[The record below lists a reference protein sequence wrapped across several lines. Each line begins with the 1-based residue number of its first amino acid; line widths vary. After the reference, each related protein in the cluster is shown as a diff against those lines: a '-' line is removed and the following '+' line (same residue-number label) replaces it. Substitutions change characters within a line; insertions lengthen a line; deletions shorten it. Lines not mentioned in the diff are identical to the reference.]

1 MSALRS
7 SRAGRGLTDDRL
19 GEHDMDVLRTLA
31 AVRTASTDQLARLHF
46 PTASVRAHQRCLAR
60 LSRERLV
67 TRVARRV
74 GGVSP
79 GSTPWAYGLSLKG
92 QRLLGVAGPRGG
104 RARSPWVPS
113 PLFLRHTL
121 LVTEVYVSA
130 VEVTREREIEVMDFV
145 TEPDCWRFLADGTR
159 VRPDAELWMSEP
171 GFEDR
176 YLIEADCGT
185 EGPSAIKRKFVLYRR
200 LFQAG
205 TEQETLGFFPQ
216 VLFVTLDDR
225 RRAQIESQVKRLD
238 EDVRPIFAVTHL
250 SALPAL
256 LRWGPEGEVKSC

>member
-7 SRAGRGLTDDRL
+7 SLVGRGLTDDRL
-19 GEHDMDVLRTLA
+19 GVHDLDVLRTLA
-31 AVRTASTDQLARLHF
+31 AVRTASSDQLARLHF
-46 PTASVRAHQRCLAR
+46 PSESVRAHQRCLAR
-60 LSRERLV
+60 LSHQRLV

-74 GGVSP
+74 GGITP

-92 QRLLGVAGPRGG
+92 QRLLGIAGPRGG

-121 LVTEVYVSA
+121 LITEVYVSA
-130 VEVTREREIEVMDFV
+130 VEVTRERDVRVSDFV

-159 VRPDAELWMSEP
+159 VRPDAELCMSGPE
-171 GFEDR
+171 FEDR
-176 YLIEADCGT
+176 YLVEADCGT
-185 EGPSAIKRKFVLYRR
+185 EGPSAIKRKLVLYRR

-205 TEQETLGFFPQ
+205 TEQETLGVFPQ
-216 VLFVTLDDR
+216 VLFVTLDDG
-225 RRAQIESQVKRLD
+225 RRAQIESQVKRVD
-238 EDVRPIFAVTHL
+238 EDVRPIFRVTHL
-250 SALPAL
+250 SSLPAL